1 MNAYKQII
9 SINLKRFIMKS
20 KMKRLCIYPK
30 DIMIIT
36 GKSERYS
43 RKLLNRIKQSLGKGP
58 DQFLTVKEFSEY
70 SGLDEDEVTE
80 IIQN

>member
-1 MNAYKQII
+1 MN
-9 SINLKRFIMKS
+9 F

-43 RKLLNRIKQSLGKGP
+43 RKLLNRIKQSLGKSP

-70 SGLDEDEVTE
+70 SGLDEEEVNR
-80 IIQN
+80 ILQN